1 MNIYKKV
8 IWLFLFFAFSKIIL
22 AYPSPEFSNKWTNY
36 TDFKNVVS
44 VSVDKNYPI
53 VYCAS
58 NGGLFVVD
66 INQGT
71 VLMKYTNID
80 GLLSNN
86 LTSIFVDSLD
96 RVWIGATDGS
106 ITILD
111 YSKGTFKYIYDIKN
125 SNENNKSINDF
136 VQYGQYMFVATG
148 YGIQKISIVNLSFVD
163 APYFKLGEFSSKS
176 IVTSLSLYDSK
187 IYAGT
192 VAGIA
197 FAPLNSSNL
206 NNPSSWTNYS
216 TDPLNANIKC
226 SEVLNNKII
235 FGSATGLGY
244 FDGTTWT
251 NNPNPITINQPIKDI
266 KKVGDNLFFIVNN
279 AIYYSPSSNLT
290 VGTQYYNLGNY
301 LSLGS
306 DNSNRPLI
314 GVFES
319 GLVLQNPNGGFKSV
333 YPNCPF
339 RNSFDNISIGTDGVL
354 WAAGGQTDAGFYKF
368 DGNTWESYNTATKP
382 EIGSSNWFQ
391 KIIAGDNVVWA
402 LSFGGGATL
411 ISGNT
416 IKNYNPQN
424 SILPGIVNS
433 PDFCTPFG
441 GAFDNNGYFWMS
453 FFGSDN
459 ATSLFK
465 HISDTL
471 FYPFAN
477 PGIILNTNLGQVA
490 IDNYNTKWIVSS
502 AYPGGLYFFNENGT
516 DTNYTDDIYGIYY
529 TGDFGGSN
537 INVTGVVTDKNDEI
551 WISTVNGV
559 FIIRNPLAAIQ
570 NPNQKPA
577 PEKLGIISG
586 NLKVPFTEN
595 CRCIS
600 IDVLNQKW
608 IGTENNGVFHL
619 SSDGSTLIETFN
631 LSNSPI
637 LSNKINSIA
646 VSKKD
651 GKAYFGTLNGL
662 SSVLTD
668 AISPLLE
675 FDKIICSPNPY
686 LVPPRVNLKIDGLV
700 ENSSV
705 KILSLSGDLI
715 AEFTSPGGRI
725 ASWDGKDSKG
735 NYVASGI
742 YIVVGFSKDGKKV
755 GKGKIAI
762 IKQ

>member
-1 MNIYKKV
+1 MKKYKNV

-22 AYPSPEFSNKWTNY
+22 ADPSPAYSNNWRNY

-44 VSVDKNYPI
+44 ISVDKIFP
-53 VYCAS
+53 VAYCAS

-66 INQGT
+66 INQGA
-71 VLMKYTNID
+71 VLTTYTNID
-80 GLLSNN
+80 GLISNN
-86 LTSIFVDSLD
+86 LTSVFVDSLD
-96 RVWIGATDGS
+96 RVWIGAADGS

-111 YSKGTFKYIYDIKN
+111 YAKGTFKYIYDIKN
-125 SNENNKSINDF
+125 SNENNKTINDF

-148 YGIQKISIVNLSFVD
+148 YGIQKISIINLSFVD
-163 APYFKLGEFSSKS
+163 APYFKFGTFPTKS
-176 IVTSLSLYDSK
+176 IVTSLSLFGSK

-197 FAPLNSSNL
+197 FAPLSSTNL
-206 NNPSSWTNYS
+206 NNPSSWENYS
-216 TDPLNANIKC
+216 SIPLNANIKC
-226 SEVLNNKII
+226 SEVIDNKII
-235 FGSATGLGY
+235 FGSDSGLGY
-244 FDGTTWT
+244 FDGISWT
-251 NNPNPITINQPIKDI
+251 HNPNPITANKTIKDI
-266 KKVGDNLFFIVNN
+266 KKVGDNIYFIVNN
-279 AIYYSPSSNLT
+279 AIYYSQTSNLT
-290 VGTQYYNLGNY
+290 VASQYYVLGAY

-306 DNSNRPLI
+306 YNSGKPLI
-314 GVFES
+314 GVFEN
-319 GLVLQNPNGGFKSV
+319 GLVFQNSSASFINV

-339 RNSFDNISIGTDGVL
+339 RNSFWNISIGTDGVI

-368 DGNTWESYNTATKP
+368 DGKIWESYNTTTKP

-391 KIIAGDNVVWA
+391 KIVAGDGVVWA
-402 LSFGGGATL
+402 LGYGGGPTL
-411 ISGNT
+411 IKGNT
-416 IKNYNPQN
+416 IKNFNPQN
-424 SILPGIVNS
+424 SILPGSVN
-433 PDFCTPFG
+433 PDFCIPFG
-441 GAFDNNGYFWMS
+441 GAFDNNGNFWLS
-453 FFGSDN
+453 FFGSN
-459 ATSLFK
+459 NSTSLYMHK
-465 HISDTL
+465 ADTI

-477 PGIILNTNLGQVA
+477 PTIIQNTNFGQVA

-502 AYPGGLYFFNENGT
+502 ASPGGLYFFNENGT
-516 DTNYTDDIYGIYY
+516 DTIYNDDIYGIYY
-529 TGDFGGSN
+529 TGDFGGST
-537 INVTGVVTDKNDEI
+537 VTGVIADKNNEI
-551 WISTVNGV
+551 WISTINGI
-559 FIIRNPLAAIQ
+559 FIIRSPLAAIQ

-595 CRCIS
+595 CSCIS

-646 VSKKD
+646 VSNKD

-662 SSVLTD
+662 SSVQTD
-668 AISPLLE
+668 AISPLTE

-686 LVPPRVNLKIDGLV
+686 LLPPRVNLKIDGLV

-705 KILSLSGDLI
+705 KILSISGNLI
-715 AEFTSPGGRI
+715 VEFTSPGGRI

-742 YIVVGFSKDGKKV
+742 YIVVGFNKDGKKV
-755 GKGKIAI
+755 GKGKLAI